1 MNQAVDAM
9 TEEKNR
15 LDEELQQARSEVT
28 GQRND
33 LVQLDQKNTALQQR
47 ITSLEEQQVR
57 GRVTGGA
64 RGWFKREGG
73 GEREQKR
80 RGRYGGEERME
91 VRG

>member
-1 MNQAVDAM
+1 M

-64 RGWFKREGG
+64 RGWFKRERGG
-73 GEREQKR
+73 REGERGNKR
-80 RGRYGGEERME
+80 GEEDME
-91 VRG
+91 GKREWK

>member
-1 MNQAVDAM
+1 M

-47 ITSLEEQQVR
+47 ITSLEGQQVGGT
-57 GRVTGGA
+57 GRGGA
-64 RGWFKREGG
+64 RGWFKRERGIG
-73 GEREQKR
+73 
-80 RGRYGGEERME
+80 RGRGEERMK